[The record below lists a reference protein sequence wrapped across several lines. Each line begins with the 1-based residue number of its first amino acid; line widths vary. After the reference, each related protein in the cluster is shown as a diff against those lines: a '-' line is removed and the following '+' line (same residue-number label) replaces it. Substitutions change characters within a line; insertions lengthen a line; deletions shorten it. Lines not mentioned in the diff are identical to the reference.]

1 LALEQIGIWVREHP
15 KIAALLRE
23 GGLFVIVSNVITV
36 FKALALTVLP
46 GMFAFLGSQDFGFP
60 GIQLSLLGIPFKW
73 YIIGYSSEAGGLA
86 YFTAYMVAMVIGEV
100 VNFFIQ
106 RRFVF
111 RAEGYR
117 TIGSGSIFSLKN
129 AAAPMSQ
136 GQFGQYPVY
145 AFTTEGIYALPV
157 KEDGLLGVESF
168 VSPDVPQALNKISY
182 VDGAVVYPTDRGV
195 RMLSGGDN
203 ATISEPLSGIGKTKI
218 SALPKFSEFFSL
230 WGDEAFADVD
240 YRNYLSAC
248 YSVHDA
254 KNKRIIFFNEED
266 NLFHLVYYTNIALDN
281 LHHLGR
287 DILFDIVRSRNA
299 VVAILVQCHCS
310 IYSLEQ

>member
-1 LALEQIGIWVREHP
+1 
-15 KIAALLRE
+15 
-23 GGLFVIVSNVITV
+23 
-36 FKALALTVLP
+36 
-46 GMFAFLGSQDFGFP
+46 
-60 GIQLSLLGIPFKW
+60 
-73 YIIGYSSEAGGLA
+73 
-86 YFTAYMVAMVIGEV
+86 
-100 VNFFIQ
+100 
-106 RRFVF
+106 VF

-117 TIGSGSIFSLKN
+117 TIGSGSIFALKN

-203 ATISEPLSGIGKTKI
+203 ATISEPLSGIGKTKV
-218 SALPKFSEFFSL
+218 SVLPKFSEFFSL
-230 WGDEAFADVD
+230 WSDDTFADVD
-240 YRNYLSAC
+240 YRNYLSTC

-266 NLFHLVYYTNIALDN
+266 NLFHLVYYTNTQKWGVCPAFLKRPLMDLQTIALGKEGEIVDYSKIDGSGSHEGLLVTRPIKLGSDSIKKLRSVEAVGDFAKGSVRLILWGSRDLKCWFLVKSSNTHKMRNILGTGYRYYRVGVIMN
-281 LHHLGR
+281 LHPYE
-287 DILFDIVRSRNA
+287 
-299 VVAILVQCHCS
+299 VVTGLKFQ
-310 IYSLEQ
+310 